1 MTNHKSHGRAFAWRT
16 MMLAFSATSLASL
29 ALADPFVVDSDM
41 FGYDITVTRYGSL
54 ADAMAQQNAVSGPH
68 TVLGADPSDPRGGMR
83 DVWMGFYKDRPSYY
97 NNFAGLMTAWYF
109 TLDPNQGDGWGNPN
123 NTNTGFV
130 QVYDNMADSVVSWT
144 GGWSTLAPGVGD
156 GSSFTFTVTGGMHA
170 DPAEYPRLWAAPEIG
185 GAGEITKGI
194 FHQYYVSAT
203 VTGLTANDD
212 GFGWYESMDA
222 PGGISGGFTGIFEN
236 QSTTRPEL
244 NGFYYFS
251 GALNMDNWAVAN
263 GGTWGGG
270 VYSPYAYFGA
280 VPEPGSMAALGLG
293 MLALKLRRRSR
304 R

>member
-1 MTNHKSHGRAFAWRT
+1 MTNHKSYGRAFAWRT

-130 QVYDNMADSVVSWT
+130 QVYDDMADSVVSWT

-156 GSSFTFTVTGGMHA
+156 GSSFTFTV
-170 DPAEYPRLWAAPEIG
+170 
-185 GAGEITKGI
+185 
-194 FHQYYVSAT
+194 
-203 VTGLTANDD
+203 
-212 GFGWYESMDA
+212 
-222 PGGISGGFTGIFEN
+222 TGIFEN

-263 GGTWGGG
+263 GGTWGNGT
-270 VYSPYAYFGA
+270 YSPYAYFGA